1 MSTRWRWGAILI
13 GGLLAFSALSNLVEH
28 LTPKPHG
35 PRSSSY
41 ATSPE
46 GLAAYA
52 SLLAAY
58 DHPVRR
64 VREPPGERPLDPSDT
79 AVLLDPGALPS
90 QDVDALREFV
100 REGGRLVV
108 GGESSDFWLDLLL
121 DRPPGW
127 SSSEVRRARPIV
139 PVPETAGV
147 EEVEAEGP
155 GVWRDAGQALPVI
168 AGDGGSTV
176 AVANVG
182 RGRVVLLA
190 DPSPLQNRLLD
201 HADNSALGL
210 AVAGARGRTVDFLE
224 GVHGYEPAT
233 GLAAIPWSWRL
244 ALGGLIV
251 AALVLMLAR
260 GRRLGPPEAES
271 RELAPPR
278 RAYVESLAALLSRTK
293 RPAEAVEPVR
303 TEAKRLLTQ
312 RGQLDD
318 DPDEEALRQLG
329 RSAGLTDEEIDSL
342 LGTASGKAGV
352 LAAGRALVKLETVEG
367 RTS

>member
-1 MSTRWRWGAILI
+1 MSRRWRWGAILL

-58 DHPVRR
+58 DYPVHR
-64 VREPPGERPLDPSDT
+64 VREPPAERPLDPGDT
-79 AVLLDPGALPS
+79 AILLDPGAVPP
-90 QDVDALREFV
+90 QDIEALREFV
-100 REGGRLVV
+100 RQGGRLVV
-108 GGESSDFWLDLLL
+108 GGESSDFWLHDLL

-127 SSSEVRRARPIV
+127 SSSEVRRARPVV
-139 PVPETAGV
+139 PVPETSGV
-147 EEVEAEGP
+147 GEVEAAGP
-155 GVWRDAGQALPVI
+155 GVWSEAGQALPVI
-168 AGDGGSTV
+168 AGDGGPTV
-176 AVANVG
+176 AVTNLG

-210 AVAGARGRTVDFLE
+210 AVAGARGRRVDFLE

-260 GRRLGPPEAES
+260 GRRLGPPETES

-278 RAYVESLAALLSRTK
+278 RAYVESLAALLARTK
-293 RPAEAVEPVR
+293 RPAEAIESVR
-303 TEAKRLLTQ
+303 AEGKRLLTQ

-318 DPDEEALRQLG
+318 DPDEEALRRVG
-329 RSAGLTDEEIDSL
+329 RRAGLTDEEIAGL
-342 LGTASGKAGV
+342 LGTAPGKAGV